1 MRALFGVVSLLVA
14 LAIVGIL
21 VARQFHAVRGASPV
35 PSPQADAASATV
47 REQAQ
52 NVQQRVRD
60 DVNQALQQGAAR
72 RDEAD
77 K

>member
-1 MRALFGVVSLLVA
+1 MFGVVSLLIA
-14 LAIVGIL
+14 LAVVGIL
-21 VARQFHAVRGASPV
+21 VARQFHAVRGAATV

-52 NVQQRVRD
+52 NIQQRVRD